1 MKRLLLLLLFISNCA
16 VSEGASLEE
25 VVTVKHILP
34 EDERVQ
40 YIGQG
45 WSAPRDGYFMPEP
58 TGRAILAEW
67 KADAEKAVY
76 FEAKLNEVLDNQ
88 QAFLASMDKRIADL
102 TEATRLALAEKDKQI
117 RAQKIK
123 NRTPGVGLFAGYGI
137 NNDEFV
143 YGVGIVWK
151 IF

>member
-1 MKRLLLLLLFISNCA
+1 MLLTTCSP
-16 VSEGASLEE
+16 SEGAALED
-25 VVTVKHILP
+25 VVSVREILP
-34 EDERVQ
+34 ESERVQ
-40 YIGQG
+40 YVGPG
-45 WSAPRDGYFMPEP
+45 WIAPRDGYFMPEP
-58 TGRAILAEW
+58 TGREVLAEW

-76 FEAKLNEVLDNQ
+76 FEAKLNEVLDSQ
-88 QAFLASMDKRIADL
+88 QAFLSSVDKRIADL

-137 NNDEFV
+137 NNDEFI